1 MMIHNF
7 VVSKKIVK
15 LMAVDFDLGQ
25 SRFFSWNITPF
36 LDDWFLHLSG
46 IASAPGANFFGNVNA
61 FLLRFQKRNK
71 FGDEL
76 ASLLGFEVTSFF
88 RHLGDDSL
96 LSIETFLWARLGN
109 TATRSAKLSGN
120 LFAFGLG
127 CVFFDRYGGFGTFS
141 PGPFATLLLS
151 SVTLSNIFAFFVKD
165 FFAFNN
171 IVFNVML
178 MISSFAVGFINGF
191 TFFGTF
197 TFADQRGVAKFNFFF
212 TSGLLVFNETRFGE
226 GLVTFFL
233 LLGLEIGSVGGVA
246 FLIVTMFASDD
257 FIIFGLLLHNNF
269 IDTSLSS
276 SSNGANA

>member
-127 CVFFDRYGGFGTFS
+127 CVFFDRYGGFGTFG

-171 IVFNVML
+171 IVFNIML
-178 MISSFAVGFINGF
+178 MISSFAV
-191 TFFGTF
+191 
-197 TFADQRGVAKFNFFF
+197 
-212 TSGLLVFNETRFGE
+212 
-226 GLVTFFL
+226 
-233 LLGLEIGSVGGVA
+233 
-246 FLIVTMFASDD
+246 
-257 FIIFGLLLHNNF
+257 
-269 IDTSLSS
+269 
-276 SSNGANA
+276 